1 MRLLPWCRGDG
12 PRAKTIR
19 PAERYL
25 AAGAAEA
32 RRLGCSFVGTEHVLL
47 ALLHSEGGG
56 TATSLERLG
65 VTPAAVESA
74 LAPCLAPAPGP
85 GPGPGSG
92 SAKIDAEALASLG
105 IDF

>member
-1 MRLLPWCRGDG
+1 MRLLTRKQG
-12 PRAKTIR
+12 AKPHAKSIR

-47 ALLHSEGGG
+47 ALLRNERGD
-56 TATSLERLG
+56 TAALLERLA
-65 VTPAAVESA
+65 VAPAAVETA
-74 LAPCLAPAPGP
+74 LAPWLAPGP
-85 GPGPGSG
+85 VP
-92 SAKIDAEALASLG
+92 AKIDPEALASLG